1 MCVCIYICNRT
12 ISGKPKIY
20 QGVRV
25 KITVKELLQQ
35 RRAKQAV
42 MADDTGSESPDTSD
56 PSGLLDYSYS
66 PPQLPPFAPLSYGSP
81 SPPEARSCMF
91 APSDG
96 GPFAPDCH
104 GLYPPASPTCCC
116 PSCGSQHLD
125 MLRVPEYFPSTT
137 VDCMDYAPSVSA
149 ADDFFRRDRSW
160 HSCCS

>member
-1 MCVCIYICNRT
+1 MLQKG
-12 ISGKPKIY
+12 SAEMPPLS
-20 QGVRV
+20 
-25 KITVKELLQQ
+25 LLLASFQ
-35 RRAKQAV
+35 
-42 MADDTGSESPDTSD
+42 GSESPDTSD